1 MCSTSHALPNVFK
14 FVISSPFRFN
24 LLNFNPFASSK
35 PGLQEAPES
44 LCSPTELESLPAL
57 ELGEEPQVDP
67 KNDVAPTELD
77 SSVSR
82 DEIEPNESS
91 HEMMMEVEAR
101 NQDVPSPGDS
111 APCSPEPDVLRRR
124 DQLMASRGD
133 SPAAKGRGRGR
144 GKGKGKGRGRGR
156 SAKKSVE
163 TEGDEP
169 APKIPKSRAKRS
181 KEPKSQSVAEDPQH
195 DPPTKKTRERKG
207 RAASA
212 SASSKRKAPDTKQ
225 AEPEVEGKEDAVPA
239 PRKKRAPKTKKG
251 EEETDLVTPPRKHEQ
266 PEQSKPTPPKAAKAK
281 PQVVLSEDDKESM
294 KKGIQTFDHSTVVPY
309 WSRAAAGLKVTTE
322 AGTSQAGPS
331 DCIFCFQVFQKFH
344 WDMLAPGWT
353 CQQAFYLSGPSP
365 TACSMRTVLEKIQ
378 EIVPGLDM
386 LWANHCRSVS
396 NPRLLLWVVLCW
408 VLATLTHGSF

>member
-1 MCSTSHALPNVFK
+1 
-14 FVISSPFRFN
+14 
-24 LLNFNPFASSK
+24 
-35 PGLQEAPES
+35 EAPES

-322 AGTSQAGPS
+322 AGTSQAKLIDLHGGDFTKES
-331 DCIFCFQVFQKFH
+331 
-344 WDMLAPGWT
+344 
-353 CQQAFYLSGPSP
+353 
-365 TACSMRTVLEKIQ
+365 
-378 EIVPGLDM
+378 
-386 LWANHCRSVS
+386 
-396 NPRLLLWVVLCW
+396 VVLRW
-408 VLATLTHGSF
+408 RDIKTDVQQLKQHKRAMD